1 MLIAHGDQMLARLE
15 REQEIQAELYS
26 QLKAR
31 YQETLIKASGR
42 VEEVS
47 VIRPAVLPTEP
58 INIPSKIMII
68 LTGVV
73 MGLVIGVV
81 FTFVAETLDTSI
93 GTIEDVE
100 SLLQVPVLGVIPYWE
115 NEEGARGVARL
126 GRRNDLVTHFDPK
139 SLAAEAFRS
148 LRTNLQFVGL
158 EKEGKSFL
166 ITSSFVQEGKTANVA
181 NLALS
186 MAQAGDR
193 VLLVEG
199 DLRKPLIHKMFGI
212 DKAPGLTDYVLGNYD
227 WKEIVTTITDV
238 MLGDFQIEEILK
250 TPGMDNLHIVTAG
263 TNPPNPSE
271 ILRSSRFKAFLAEA
285 YEVYDFIFIDAP
297 PVLPVADATE
307 IGPLCDGVIL
317 VYKVGA
323 IARGILNRA
332 KMSLDNV
339 GAKVVGV
346 ILNNV
351 KPEVGPDYFKYHAHY
366 YYGPPGEMEGEA
378 VGGISAYVKYILLLA
393 AIALLLAG
401 IFWQDF
407 FGP

>member
-1 MLIAHGDQMLARLE
+1 
-15 REQEIQAELYS
+15 
-26 QLKAR
+26 
-31 YQETLIKASGR
+31 
-42 VEEVS
+42 
-47 VIRPAVLPTEP
+47 
-58 INIPSKIMII
+58 
-68 LTGVV
+68 
-73 MGLVIGVV
+73 V

-115 NEEGARGVARL
+115 KEEGMRGAARL

-158 EKEGKSFL
+158 DREGKSFL

-186 MAQAGDR
+186 MAQAGDK

-238 MLGDFQIEEILK
+238 MLGQFQIEEILK

-285 YEVYDFIFIDAP
+285 YEIYDFIFIDAP

-307 IGPLCDGVIL
+307 IGNLCDGVIL

-366 YYGPPGEMEGEA
+366 YYGQSGEMEGEA
-378 VGGISAYVKYILLLA
+378 AGTVGAYVKYILLLA
-393 AIALLLAG
+393 AIALLLSG
-401 IFWQDF
+401 IFWQNL

>member
-1 MLIAHGDQMLARLE
+1 
-15 REQEIQAELYS
+15 
-26 QLKAR
+26 
-31 YQETLIKASGR
+31 
-42 VEEVS
+42 
-47 VIRPAVLPTEP
+47 
-58 INIPSKIMII
+58 
-68 LTGVV
+68 
-73 MGLVIGVV
+73 
-81 FTFVAETLDTSI
+81 
-93 GTIEDVE
+93 
-100 SLLQVPVLGVIPYWE
+100 
-115 NEEGARGVARL
+115 
-126 GRRNDLVTHFDPK
+126 VTHFDPK

-148 LRTNLQFVGL
+148 LRTNLQFVSL
-158 EKEGKSFL
+158 ERKGKAFL
-166 ITSSFVQEGKTANVA
+166 ITSSFVQEGKTSNVV

-186 MAQAGDR
+186 MAQAGDK

-227 WKEIVTTITDV
+227 WAEIVTTITDV
-238 MLGDFQIEEILK
+238 MLGEFQIEEILK

-271 ILRSSRFKAFLAEA
+271 ILRSPRFREFLAEA
-285 YEVYDFIFIDAP
+285 YETYDFIFIDAP

-307 IGPLCDGVIL
+307 IATLCDGVIL

-339 GAKVVGV
+339 NAKVVGV

-366 YYGPPGEMEGEA
+366 YYGPPGEMETGST
-378 VGGISAYVKYILLLA
+378 GGIATYVKYILLLA
-393 AIALLLAG
+393 AVILILGG
-401 IFWQDF
+401 IFWQDL